1 MKSEMV
7 PATSLKPLS
16 AQECVLKRRLGT
28 SCDEAGRELEAVAAA
43 QQLLLPTDLPHVP
56 GLDLAVS
63 YRPARQA
70 GGDYYDFLALTD
82 GRWGLFIADVSG
94 HDAAA
99 AIVAAVVHA
108 TLRGCPELDDP
119 GKVLA
124 YVNGRLRGART
135 EWSGSF
141 VTAFYAVFDPRSR
154 TLSYATAGHPP
165 ARVRSASD
173 GVVRPLEA
181 VRALPLGIE
190 SGETF
195 ITNSTI
201 VASGDVLVMFTDG
214 VVEASDPHDE
224 WFGTEQ
230 LDRSIPEA
238 RGSARFVLD
247 VISDELGAFTHG
259 ERPVDDQTLVVA
271 VVN

>member
-1 MKSEMV
+1 MKAEMI
-7 PATSLKPLS
+7 PATSVR
-16 AQECVLKRRLGT
+16 AHDAHDCVLKRRLGT

-43 QQLLLPTDLPHVP
+43 QQLLLPAELPHVP
-56 GLDLAVS
+56 ALDLAVS

-70 GGDYYDFLALTD
+70 GGDYYDFLPLSD

-94 HDAAA
+94 HGAAA

-124 YVNGRLRGART
+124 YINGRLRGART

-141 VTAFYAVFDPRSR
+141 VTAFYAVFDPRTR

-165 ARVRSASD
+165 ARLRSGSD
-173 GVVRPLEA
+173 GVVRSLDA

-190 SGETF
+190 AGETF
-195 ITNSTI
+195 VTNSTI
-201 VASGDVLVMFTDG
+201 VTPGDVLVMFTDG
-214 VVEASDPHDE
+214 VAEASDPHDE
-224 WFGTEQ
+224 WFGAER
-230 LDRSIPEA
+230 LDHSIPEA
-238 RGSARFVLD
+238 DGSARSVLD
-247 VISDELGAFTHG
+247 VISNELGAFTQG
-259 ERPVDDQTLVVA
+259 QRPADDQTLVVA